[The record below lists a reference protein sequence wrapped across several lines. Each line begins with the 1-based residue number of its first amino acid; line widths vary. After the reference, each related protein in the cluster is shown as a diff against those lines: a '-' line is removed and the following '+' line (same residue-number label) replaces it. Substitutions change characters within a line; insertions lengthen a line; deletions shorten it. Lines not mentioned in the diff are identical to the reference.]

1 MHRRAYQVAWLG
13 VSIILIGC
21 LRASSIWI
29 DHPSTVAN
37 LTFGVAQS
45 RGGSKPLRSL
55 NEVTVRDCYR
65 DGVIQEAF
73 WQVSQRK
80 KTSETAPLK
89 VHYGITPNGFAAWVP
104 PKSLTPG
111 CYEVTASGEGISAST
126 RFNVL
131 QNGNIVEFARN
142 RQS

>member
-1 MHRRAYQVAWLG
+1 MKRRAYQAASLG
-13 VSIILIGC
+13 ISIILIGC

-37 LTFGVAQS
+37 LTFGIAQS

-65 DGVIQEAF
+65 DGASQETF

-80 KTSETAPLK
+80 NISETAPLK
-89 VHYGITPNGFAAWVP
+89 IHYGVTPNGFAAWVP

-131 QNGNIVEFARN
+131 QHGDIVALARN
-142 RQS
+142 GQS